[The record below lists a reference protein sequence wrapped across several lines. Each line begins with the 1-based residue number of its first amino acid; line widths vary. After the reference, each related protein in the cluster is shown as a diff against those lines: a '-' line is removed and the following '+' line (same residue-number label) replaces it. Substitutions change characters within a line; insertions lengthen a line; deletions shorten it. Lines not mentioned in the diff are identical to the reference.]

1 MFKTFD
7 HIKVISNKI
16 LLHIGFP
23 YARVRYSDIQLYG
36 PKLLD
41 KTSIEALK
49 QLTTKH
55 DELMKQINLENIVKS
70 YNRYFKRNILYV
82 HYDLLKYEKVME
94 AKSKVDKIIEEIDT
108 QDLLLLSLDNI
119 TRRTDLVFLSNKL
132 DILIDIK
139 VLENNSLL
147 LFS

>member
-41 KTSIEALK
+41 KTSTKALEE
-49 QLTTKH
+49 LTHKH
-55 DELMKQINLENIVKS
+55 DELMKQINLNNIIET
-70 YNRYFKRNILYV
+70 YNRYFKRNILNV
-82 HYDLLKYEKVME
+82 HYDLLRYQTVMV
-94 AKSKVDKIIEEIDT
+94 AKLNVDKIIAEIDT

-119 TRRTDLVFLSNKL
+119 LKRTDLVYLSNKL

-139 VLENNSLL
+139 VLENNILL

>member
-1 MFKTFD
+1 
-7 HIKVISNKI
+7 
-16 LLHIGFP
+16 
-23 YARVRYSDIQLYG
+23 
-36 PKLLD
+36 
-41 KTSIEALK
+41 
-49 QLTTKH
+49 
-55 DELMKQINLENIVKS
+55 
-70 YNRYFKRNILYV
+70 
-82 HYDLLKYEKVME
+82 ME